1 MALSVVAGVDDG
13 AASGSFFFLELSREE
28 AVGRRRLGFEPMG
41 VEEDALGL
49 FSWCTGQLNEMM
61 FGGVRE

>member
-13 AASGSFFFLELSREE
+13 AASDSFFFLELSREE

-41 VEEDALGL
+41 VEEDAFGL
-49 FSWCTGQLNEMM
+49 FSWCTGQ
-61 FGGVRE
+61 